1 MNSIQ
6 TAINFLQEKWYL
18 VLIIIGMSLWNF
30 VSRET
35 DKEMQSR
42 KCEYCLSVIDLKA
55 LTCKNCGKDQKNQ
68 NPKSISE
75 EKLERFAAYNASYNT
90 KDIWGF
96 GKNKVAY
103 VGLFVLL
110 ISLLVILSID

>member
-6 TAINFLQEKWYL
+6 TTINFLQGKWYL
-18 VLIIIGMSLWNF
+18 ALIIIGFSLWNF
-30 VSRET
+30 VGRET
-35 DKEMQSR
+35 DKEMQNR

-55 LTCKNCGKDQKNQ
+55 LACKNCGKDQKNQ
-68 NPKSISE
+68 NAKSILE
-75 EKLERFAAYNASYNT
+75 EKLGRAASRDT

-103 VGLFVLL
+103 VALFVVL
-110 ISLLVILSID
+110 IALLVIFSVD